1 MNEVPVPV
9 GGNKTEKEIIAVGND
24 VHEIEVRP
32 ITLICKSAHVPDVEY
47 AERVKLDLEACLYHI
62 DRVQTFH
69 PQTAELIRMV
79 FKGYEGPI
87 TPEVCRQNGLGW
99 RHVAGRIDMSL
110 KFIQMGIKF
119 AWVYPEAGLH
129 PSAQCE
135 LGDVIIRLAL
145 GERNRND
152 LQTKKENTHGG

>member
-1 MNEVPVPV
+1 MP
-9 GGNKTEKEIIAVGND
+9 KEIIAIGND

-32 ITLICKSAHVPDVEY
+32 ITLICKGANVPDAEY
-47 AERVKLDLEACLYHI
+47 AERFRLTLEVCLYHI

-69 PQTAELIRMV
+69 ERTEELVRMV
-79 FKGYEGPI
+79 FKNYEGTI
-87 TPEVCRQNGLGW
+87 TPDVCRQNGLGW

-129 PSAQCE
+129 PSAQVE
-135 LGDVIIRLAL
+135 LADVILILTNIR
-145 GERNRND
+145 
-152 LQTKKENTHGG
+152 